1 MSVVTLDELK
11 LYLRV
16 DGSEEDTLIQSLGN
30 TAENLCMDILRVE
43 NVEELQNLGAQGKTA
58 VLYAVGYL
66 FEHRDEAD
74 HHALIMTLRSLL
86 SGARKECF

>member
-86 SGARKECF
+86 SGARRECF